1 MTVRQADGRS
11 SRHHGNGFL
20 LGVFSIAQR
29 GPQDRIEVFVP
40 TMDRPPIPIFLLG
53 LRSLGQTGRRPI
65 RMKRCI
71 ARLCSSIVTPLLG
84 MAASAL
90 EYIIERAPEKG
101 IAQTNYQPQSSS
113 SGFQASIGNASTLIE
128 TVQCAGDWIDAK
140 SPKRELRVLV
150 IPATRTELESLGYVR
165 IGDKPTAMYARR
177 ITCSGAH

>member
-1 MTVRQADGRS
+1 
-11 SRHHGNGFL
+11 
-20 LGVFSIAQR
+20 
-29 GPQDRIEVFVP
+29 
-40 TMDRPPIPIFLLG
+40 MDRPPIPIFLLG